1 MSGSGP
7 VGGPGAP
14 DATGGVPDMVRR
26 LRLALPLRWFPD
38 EAPVLDALLTGWG
51 SAWAQWHAM
60 LQRVRRQSRLG
71 TATGTMLDAVSQ
83 DLFGGRVPR
92 QGEGDEAFR
101 TRITDAIARPRV
113 TRAAV
118 AGAAGAAG
126 ADDVQLFEPMR
137 PADTGAWGGS
147 GSGASGAMGYGVS
160 GGWGSLAM
168 PAQVLLRC
176 RADDAEAVR
185 LAVLDA
191 LPAGVA
197 AWMHVD

>member
-7 VGGPGAP
+7 VGDGGA
-14 DATGGVPDMVRR
+14 AEAVGGVPDMVRR

-38 EAPVLDALLTGWG
+38 DAPVLDALLTGWG

-60 LQRVRRQSRLG
+60 LALVRRQSRLG
-71 TATGTMLDAVSQ
+71 TATGAMLDAVSQ
-83 DLFGGRVPR
+83 DLFGARVPR
-92 QGEGDEAFR
+92 RGEGDAAFR
-101 TRITDAIARPRV
+101 TRIGDAIARPRV

-118 AGAAGAAG
+118 ATAAATAGAE
-126 ADDVQLFEPMR
+126 DVQLFEPMR
-137 PADTGAWGGS
+137 PADTGAWGM
-147 GSGASGAMGYGVS
+147 MGYGVS

-168 PAQVLLRC
+168 PGQLLLRC
-176 RADDAEAVR
+176 RADDPEAVR

-191 LPAGVA
+191 LPAGVT